1 MGKSDNKSRALGDD
15 PLAWLN
21 ADADASKNTSKKKAV
36 KKKPS
41 PKTKKPQKTKPEKN
55 KPEKT
60 DPKKV
65 SPKKSITKKSSPK
78 KASIDKKNKTAKAT
92 ANTGS
97 STKKFV
103 LESSLIINNA
113 SDIYES
119 LKKLVTSGQ
128 DIEIDAS
135 KVEAIDSAILQ
146 LFYSFV
152 LNLKGKNIKLSW
164 YKPTKVVLDK
174 ASTLGLSKQLGF

>member
-21 ADADASKNTSKKKAV
+21 AEADANKKTSKKKL
-36 KKKPS
+36 S

-55 KPEKT
+55 KSEKA
-60 DPKKV
+60 
-65 SPKKSITKKSSPK
+65 SPKKAITKKSSPK
-78 KASIDKKNKTAKAT
+78 KAGSEKKNKTAKAT

-97 STKKFV
+97 STKQFV

-119 LKKLVTSGQ
+119 LKTGSMWSG
-128 DIEIDAS
+128 
-135 KVEAIDSAILQ
+135 
-146 LFYSFV
+146 Y
-152 LNLKGKNIKLSW
+152 
-164 YKPTKVVLDK
+164 
-174 ASTLGLSKQLGF
+174 

>member
-21 ADADASKNTSKKKAV
+21 AEADANKKTSKKKL
-36 KKKPS
+36 S

-55 KPEKT
+55 KSEKA
-60 DPKKV
+60 
-65 SPKKSITKKSSPK
+65 SPKKAITKKAITKKSSPK
-78 KASIDKKNKTAKAT
+78 KAGSEKKNKTAKAT

-97 STKKFV
+97 STKQFV

-119 LKKLVTSGQ
+119 LKKLAACGH

-135 KVEAIDSAILQ
+135 KVEIIDSAILQ
-146 LFYSFV
+146 LFFSFV
-152 LNLKGKNIKLSW
+152 LNLQEKNIKLTW
-164 YKPTKVVLDK
+164 YKPTEGLLNK